1 MEIYKENFFKIFKA
15 NFNFEIVETDLGTAI
30 KMPAKEAFIY
40 SSVTGAGYL
49 ENPIYPFTPKGLMKL
64 FYNAFNYKFVSGIFD
79 NGVLKNTPFILSR
92 AKQYL
97 FEGDKFI
104 VPIEFESEEKLN
116 DMLKAKFG
124 SLKNRENYIIQRIET
139 SKQGN
144 GMEPFMEY
152 LAGEYFRHLGFIVEN
167 QIPLAHAIG
176 SPDFAGYG
184 LSEIITKIS
193 NYGYLP
199 IEGFHMIELAL
210 IRNFKKDVKTKAG
223 HVTHNFIV
231 GEAKTGTVVMTKQL
245 EKYLNTGLF
254 DQGFEICPAKA
265 KPSKDYFGLISLDS
279 DYKIK
284 ITLPEAKYDA
294 KNPLSREEYT
304 TWLGNYIKFYLIA
317 NFTNDE
323 LKQFHLEVR
332 GEEINKESDLV
343 SFVLGLET
351 ETILEKIKSLK

>member
-1 MEIYKENFFKIFKA
+1 M
-15 NFNFEIVETDLGTAI
+15 GTAV

-79 NGVLKNTPFILSR
+79 NGVLKNTPYILSQ

-97 FEGDKFI
+97 FKGNKYI

-116 DMLKAKFG
+116 IMLREKFN
-124 SLKNRENYIIQRIET
+124 SLNKREDYIIQRIET
-139 SKQGN
+139 SKRGN

-184 LSEIITKIS
+184 LSEIIKKIS
-193 NYGYLP
+193 DYGFLP
-199 IEGFHMIELAL
+199 SEGFHMIELAL
-210 IRNFKKDVKTKAG
+210 IRNFKHEKKTN
-223 HVTHNFIV
+223 HSNVTHNFIV
-231 GEAKTGTVVMTKQL
+231 GEAKTGNLVMTKQL

-254 DQGFEICPAKA
+254 DQGFEIHPAKT
-265 KPSKDYFGLISLDS
+265 KPSKDYFGLITLDTA
-279 DYKIK
+279 YKIK
-284 ITLPEAKYDA
+284 ITLPETKYIA
-294 KNPLSREEYT
+294 ENPLPREEYT
-304 TWLGNYIKFYLIA
+304 AWLGNYIKFYLIA

-323 LKQFHLEVR
+323 LKQFYFEAK

-343 SFVLGLET
+343 SFVLDLET
-351 ETILEKIKSLK
+351 ETILEKIKYF

>member
-1 MEIYKENFFKIFKA
+1 MEIYKEDFFKIFKA
-15 NFNFEIVETDLGTAI
+15 NFSFEIVETELGKAVKI
-30 KMPAKEAFIY
+30 PAKEAFIY

-79 NGVLKNTPFILSR
+79 NGVLKNTPYILSR

-97 FEGDKFI
+97 FEGDKYI
-104 VPIEFESEEKLN
+104 VPMEFESEEKLN
-116 DMLKAKFG
+116 EMLKVKFD

-184 LSEIITKIS
+184 LTETITKIS
-193 NYGYLP
+193 DYVYLP
-199 IEGFHMIELAL
+199 SDGFHMIELAL
-210 IRNFKKDVKTKAG
+210 IRNFKTETRTNHS
-223 HVTHNFIV
+223 HVTHDFIV

-254 DQGFEICPAKA
+254 DQGFEICPAKT
-265 KPSKDYFGLISLDS
+265 KPSKDYFGLITLDS

-284 ITLPEAKYDA
+284 ITLPETKYIP

-304 TWLGNYIKFYLIA
+304 IWLGNYIKFYLIA
-317 NFTNDE
+317 NLTNDE
-323 LKQFHLEVR
+323 LKQFHLEVK

-343 SFVLGLET
+343 NFVLGLDT
-351 ETILEKIKSLK
+351 ETILEKIKSL

>member
-1 MEIYKENFFKIFKA
+1 MEIYKEDFFKIFKA
-15 NFNFEIVETDLGTAI
+15 NFSFEIVETELGKAV

-40 SSVTGAGYL
+40 SSVTGAGYF

-79 NGVLKNTPFILSR
+79 NGVLKNTPYILSR

-104 VPIEFESEEKLN
+104 VPMEFESEEKLN
-116 DMLKAKFG
+116 EMLRAKFDT
-124 SLKNRENYIIQRIET
+124 LKNRENYIIQRIET

-199 IEGFHMIELAL
+199 SEGFHMIELAL
-210 IRNFKKDVKTKAG
+210 IRNFKGQPKTD
-223 HVTHNFIV
+223 HSNVTHDFIV

-254 DQGFEICPAKA
+254 DQGFEICPAKV
-265 KPSKDYFGLISLDS
+265 KPSKDYFGLITLNADN
-279 DYKIK
+279 KIK
-284 ITLPEAKYDA
+284 ITLPEAKYTP

-304 TWLGNYIKFYLIA
+304 AWLGNYIKFYLIS

-323 LKQFHLEVR
+323 LKQFHLDVK

-343 SFVLGLET
+343 NFVLGLET
-351 ETILEKIKSLK
+351 EDILEKIKSL